1 MISSDCGKMT
11 GTMTI
16 IHWSLSYTQE
26 QLPELNNS
34 TSIDGFKLVLF
45 RVYHLIKQLQLVLYL
60 QVVCICPPCKD

>member
-1 MISSDCGKMT
+1 MVSSDCGKMI

-45 RVYHLIKQLQLVLYL
+45 MVHHLIKQL
-60 QVVCICPPCKD
+60 